1 MFYKKI
7 NLISPRDKLKKE
19 NKKKLNRKF
28 IEDESSL
35 FIEKNKTPKLR
46 QEVQSYEEFIKHMG
60 KYLKLEESN
69 KKTYYN
75 KFKKNIED
83 DKNEINKK
91 KQRIQYDNNF
101 NNYNTFNNKLRI
113 LEENKSFANFNKL
126 KHNYFSFL
134 FEDKIKVN
142 ESSNT
147 TNTRYKKINIRTF
160 NNFNANSHNTL
171 KINKNYKLLESI
183 NSLKLNI
190 IRKRI
195 HLNKINNLKDTP
207 RALLKLK
214 LQNVLQ
220 KNSSKNNLNNNNI
233 NTNNLN
239 LNSFETNSLNSLEQN
254 CTNYRRMPIIK
265 ESKELKLFGK
275 KLKWENKL
283 KIKKPFSLNKILE
296 KYNRKKNF
304 NEKIKSISR
313 KKIEEYKNNLTI
325 STDRQS
331 DNIIKPIRLKNFEE
345 WK

>member
-60 KYLKLEESN
+60 NYLKLEESN
-69 KKTYYN
+69 KKTNYN
-75 KFKKNIED
+75 KLKKNIED

-101 NNYNTFNNKLRI
+101 NNFNTFNNKLRI

-296 KYNRKKNF
+296 KYNRKKIF

>member
-1 MFYKKI
+1 M
-7 NLISPRDKLKKE
+7 
-19 NKKKLNRKF
+19 
-28 IEDESSL
+28 
-35 FIEKNKTPKLR
+35 
-46 QEVQSYEEFIKHMG
+46 
-60 KYLKLEESN
+60 
-69 KKTYYN
+69 
-75 KFKKNIED
+75 
-83 DKNEINKK
+83 
-91 KQRIQYDNNF
+91 
-101 NNYNTFNNKLRI
+101 
-113 LEENKSFANFNKL
+113 
-126 KHNYFSFL
+126 
-134 FEDKIKVN
+134 N

-171 KINKNYKLLESI
+171 KINKNYNLLESI

-214 LQNVLQ
+214 LQNVPQ

-283 KIKKPFSLNKILE
+283 KIKKPFSLNKTPHPKP
-296 KYNRKKNF
+296 KY
-304 NEKIKSISR
+304 
-313 KKIEEYKNNLTI
+313 L
-325 STDRQS
+325 
-331 DNIIKPIRLKNFEE
+331 
-345 WK
+345 

>member
-46 QEVQSYEEFIKHMG
+46 QEVQRYEEFIKHMG
-60 KYLKLEESN
+60 NYLKLEESN

-75 KFKKNIED
+75 KFKKNNEG

-101 NNYNTFNNKLRI
+101 NNFNTFNNKLRI

-220 KNSSKNNLNNNNI
+220 KNSSKNNLNNNK
-233 NTNNLN
+233 
-239 LNSFETNSLNSLEQN
+239 EQN

-296 KYNRKKNF
+296 KYNRKKIF

>member
-1 MFYKKI
+1 
-7 NLISPRDKLKKE
+7 
-19 NKKKLNRKF
+19 
-28 IEDESSL
+28 
-35 FIEKNKTPKLR
+35 
-46 QEVQSYEEFIKHMG
+46 MG
-60 KYLKLEESN
+60 NYLKLEESN

-75 KFKKNIED
+75 KFKKNNED

-101 NNYNTFNNKLRI
+101 NNFNTFNNKLRI

-126 KHNYFSFL
+126 KQNYFSFL

-160 NNFNANSHNTL
+160 NNFNTNSHNTL

-296 KYNRKKNF
+296 KYNRKKIF

>member
-35 FIEKNKTPKLR
+35 FIEKNKTPKIR
-46 QEVQSYEEFIKHMG
+46 QEVRSYEEFIKHMG
-60 KYLKLEESN
+60 NYLKLEESN
-69 KKTYYN
+69 KKTYCN
-75 KFKKNIED
+75 KFKKNNED

-101 NNYNTFNNKLRI
+101 NNFNTFNNKLRI
-113 LEENKSFANFNKL
+113 LEENKSFANLNKL

-142 ESSNT
+142 ESINT